1 MANAVRFIYVPTGRT
16 LPDAIERSRDAIYFV
31 EATQQI
37 FVGDKLLADHIDPV
51 DLESYLR
58 PYKIKSVEITGDGTF
73 IASATFDE
81 STGRLTLTRS
91 TPPAIA
97 KGVDNQPSEVAL
109 TPGSSFTVSNGTS
122 VSDNKLYDTKTTYVM
137 PAQISAISLE
147 RVNGTS
153 NLKLT
158 VVSTDGTSTFDT
170 LTMFGDA
177 AFSNVADYATRAQ
190 GDKADAAMP
199 ATNGIASDAIIS
211 LKRDPQSNM
220 EAATKQYVDN
230 AVSGLTGAMHLLGIS
245 TTAISNGE
253 RQHPTIEGSEIDTA
267 TLNPGDTVMY
277 SPSNDAHY
285 LEFVW
290 VVGASGNGYWTQLG
304 DETSYVQKTTRVVA
318 GEGLAGGGALSSD
331 ATVSHGN
338 TGSGSATTYESDTS
352 TFSAIT
358 SVTVDKFG
366 HVSSVSSTSFN
377 SIVQQ
382 VIQDSTTE
390 MISEAVA
397 DAIAQ
402 DETVAHIEDL
412 PSWKVED

>member
-1 MANAVRFIYVPTGRT
+1 
-16 LPDAIERSRDAIYFV
+16 
-31 EATQQI
+31 
-37 FVGDKLLADHIDPV
+37 
-51 DLESYLR
+51 
-58 PYKIKSVEITGDGTF
+58 
-73 IASATFDE
+73 
-81 STGRLTLTRS
+81 
-91 TPPAIA
+91 
-97 KGVDNQPSEVAL
+97 
-109 TPGSSFTVSNGTS
+109 
-122 VSDNKLYDTKTTYVM
+122 
-137 PAQISAISLE
+137 
-147 RVNGTS
+147 
-153 NLKLT
+153 
-158 VVSTDGTSTFDT
+158 
-170 LTMFGDA
+170 
-177 AFSNVADYATRAQ
+177 
-190 GDKADAAMP
+190 
-199 ATNGIASDAIIS
+199 
-211 LKRDPQSNM
+211 
-220 EAATKQYVDN
+220 
-230 AVSGLTGAMHLLGIS
+230 
-245 TTAISNGE
+245 
-253 RQHPTIEGSEIDTA
+253 
-267 TLNPGDTVMY
+267 MY

-412 PSWKVED
+412 PSWKVEE